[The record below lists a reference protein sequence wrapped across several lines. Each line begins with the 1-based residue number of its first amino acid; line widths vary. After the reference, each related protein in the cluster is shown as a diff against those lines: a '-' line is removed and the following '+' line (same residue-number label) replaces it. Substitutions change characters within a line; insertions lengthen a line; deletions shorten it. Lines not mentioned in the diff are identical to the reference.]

1 MTDPVMLLSQ
11 VHGEGRVTFRALRAA
26 GFYTLAGVAEA
37 SIHLLSERAH
47 LSVQTARRLKAGAEE
62 MLDRGIGAPGQ
73 EEPPPP
79 APARARNAR
88 NPRFS
93 QKEQVAPG
101 SLPASISFST
111 GVSLEEALLLSPA
124 WDSPSEPLF
133 APGPAPILT
142 HAPAPATAP
151 GPRFPEMAAAAEVAA
166 SLVRVPATD
175 RAAAQ
180 PETTAAEPRT
190 EGRPEPGKISR
201 SPGETFWSF
210 G

>member
-62 MLDRGIGAPGQ
+62 MLDRGIGVPGQ
-73 EEPPPP
+73 DEPPPP
-79 APARARNAR
+79 APPRARSAR

-93 QKEQVAPG
+93 PKEAGMPDPW
-101 SLPASISFST
+101 PASITISA
-111 GVSLEEALLLSPA
+111 GVSLEEALLLCQTWESSP
-124 WDSPSEPLF
+124 EPF
-133 APGPAPILT
+133 FTQISTPTPAPLPT
-142 HAPAPATAP
+142 P
-151 GPRFPEMAAAAEVAA
+151 GPRLPEMAAAAEVAA
-166 SLVRVPATD
+166 SLVRLPVTD
-175 RAAAQ
+175 R
-180 PETTAAEPRT
+180 TTAPSSPQPAETRK
-190 EGRPEPGKISR
+190 EDHAEIRKINLAA
-201 SPGETFWSF
+201 GETFWSF